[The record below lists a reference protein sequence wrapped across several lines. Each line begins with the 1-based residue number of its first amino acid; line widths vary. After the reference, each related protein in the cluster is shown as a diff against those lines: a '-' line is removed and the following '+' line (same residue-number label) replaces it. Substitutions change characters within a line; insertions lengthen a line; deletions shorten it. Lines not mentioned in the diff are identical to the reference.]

1 MSAMGTGVALALVLV
16 ATVFDLRSREVP
28 NTIPILLLGW
38 AIAVAA
44 FRLDGIGWGSML
56 VGLSVGFLVS
66 GIFFA
71 LGGLGGGDVKLIAA
85 LGAVLGH
92 PDIWPALFWIALA
105 GGGFSLIALIRGRR
119 DLAYL
124 PAIALGL
131 SIHLLWQLR
140 TRYAGL

>member
-1 MSAMGTGVALALVLV
+1 MGAWVALALVLV
-16 ATVFDLRSREVP
+16 ATAFDLRSREVP
-28 NTIPILLLGW
+28 NTIPVLLLGW

-44 FRLDGIGWGSML
+44 FRLDGIDWRSML

-71 LGGLGGGDVKLIAA
+71 LGGLGAGDVKLIAG
-85 LGAVLGH
+85 LGAVMGH
-92 PDIWPALFWIALA
+92 PAIWPVLFWIALA

-131 SIHLLWQLR
+131 SIHLLWQFR
-140 TRYAGL
+140 TGYACL

>member
-1 MSAMGTGVALALVLV
+1 MSTMGAWVALALVLV

-28 NTIPILLLGW
+28 DTISVLLLGW
-38 AIAVAA
+38 AVAVAA
-44 FRLDGIGWGSML
+44 LRLDGNGWASML
-56 VGLSVGFLVS
+56 AGLCVGLLAS
-66 GIFFA
+66 GSFFA

-92 PDIWPALFWIALA
+92 PAIWSALFWTALA
-105 GGGFSLIALIRGRR
+105 GGGCALIALIRGRR

-131 SIHLLWQLR
+131 SIHILWQLR
-140 TRYAGL
+140 AGYDCL

>member
-1 MSAMGTGVALALVLV
+1 MGTGVALVFVLV
-16 ATVFDLRSREVP
+16 ATIFDLRTREVP
-28 NTIPILLLGW
+28 DTIPALLLGW
-38 AIAVAA
+38 AVAVAA
-44 FRLDGIGWGSML
+44 LGLDGNGWGSML
-56 VGLSVGFLVS
+56 VGLSVGLLTS
-66 GIFFA
+66 GVFFA

-92 PDIWPALFWIALA
+92 PAIWTALFWIALA

-131 SIHLLWQLR
+131 SIHLLWELKSVNV
-140 TRYAGL
+140 